1 MDSMV
6 DTELEQALQRTRIR
20 KRRRRR
26 MHLPTFFAVA
36 FGLTT
41 SVAAVQNPHKK
52 AEKFAK
58 RSEAIQPKPAAS
70 KKRQTTSLNSKTEKY
85 AVNGTA
91 IPEVGFDIG
100 ESYAGTLSI
109 SGNASDEN
117 ALYFW
122 YFPTDNEAA
131 GDEIVIWLN
140 GGPGCSSLDGLFQE
154 NGPFLWQSGT
164 YSPIENPWSWT
175 NVTNMVWIDQPVG
188 TGFSPAA
195 EGVPATIKNEK
206 DVAEDFMGFWKNFME
221 TFDLVG
227 RKVYLTGESY
237 AGQYIPYIAHYM
249 LEANNTDYFNVSGI
263 QINDPSINEDSVMIY
278 SSAVQH
284 LNKYASVF
292 ALNETFMTEIN
303 ERAEKCGYFEFMDYA
318 LNFPPITK
326 LPSGP
331 NISAP
336 GCYVWDDIVTAAITV
351 NPCFNFYHL
360 TDFCPYLWDELG
372 FPSLGWGP
380 NNYFNRSDVQKAI
393 NAPPTSYAIC
403 GNDNLGLDSSI
414 PSALGPLPSVIERTN
429 NVILGHGWL
438 DYLLLA
444 NGSLATIQ
452 NMTWNGAQG
461 FQSPPTDKFVVPSNP
476 GLDEVINAVLY
487 QGSIPEEP
495 VGIVTGAGVM
505 GTTHTE
511 RGLTFVTV
519 DLAGHEIP
527 QYVPGAGYRQLEFL
541 LGRIPSLTYEGGWST
556 GNGTGAFAPLGNST
570 MRRV

>member
-1 MDSMV
+1 
-6 DTELEQALQRTRIR
+6 
-20 KRRRRR
+20 
-26 MHLPTFFAVA
+26 
-36 FGLTT
+36 
-41 SVAAVQNPHKK
+41 
-52 AEKFAK
+52 
-58 RSEAIQPKPAAS
+58 
-70 KKRQTTSLNSKTEKY
+70 
-85 AVNGTA
+85 
-91 IPEVGFDIG
+91 
-100 ESYAGTLSI
+100 
-109 SGNASDEN
+109 
-117 ALYFW
+117 
-122 YFPTDNEAA
+122 
-131 GDEIVIWLN
+131 
-140 GGPGCSSLDGLFQE
+140 
-154 NGPFLWQSGT
+154 
-164 YSPIENPWSWT
+164 
-175 NVTNMVWIDQPVG
+175 
-188 TGFSPAA
+188 
-195 EGVPATIKNEK
+195 
-206 DVAEDFMGFWKNFME
+206 
-221 TFDLVG
+221 
-227 RKVYLTGESY
+227 
-237 AGQYIPYIAHYM
+237 
-249 LEANNTDYFNVSGI
+249 
-263 QINDPSINEDSVMIY
+263 
-278 SSAVQH
+278 
-284 LNKYASVF
+284 
-292 ALNETFMTEIN
+292 MTEIN
-303 ERAEKCGYFEFMDYA
+303 QRAEKCGYFEFMDYA
-318 LNFPPITK
+318 LHFPPITK

-380 NNYFNRSDVQKAI
+380 NSKFFFFFVLHTHTPRPADMRPLPKLVHSADHVPYSLDYFNRSDVQKAI

-403 GNDNLGLDSSI
+403 GDDSLGLDSSP

-429 NVILGHGWL
+429 NVIIGHGLL

-476 GLDEVINAVLY
+476 GLDEVITAVLY

-570 MRRV
+570 MRRA